1 MTVQKEITCHQSG
14 VTCIDYAK
22 GYIFTG
28 GEDGNICVLKNGEV
42 VNMVEKAH
50 NAQVSGISVVAFGGG
65 GHGEIGNSGNFGNIG
80 NIGNNDNMVNPEFLI
95 ISTSLDQRVNGFLMK
110 NGEIKHVFCY
120 KTAVSDLTGFDTV
133 VIGSEILVA
142 LAGQGLELIS
152 LDFSDKTC
160 EIIDNSMVD
169 SI

>member
-1 MTVQKEITCHQSG
+1 
-14 VTCIDYAK
+14 
-22 GYIFTG
+22 
-28 GEDGNICVLKNGEV
+28 
-42 VNMVEKAH
+42 MVEKAH

-65 GHGEIGNSGNFGNIG
+65 GNGEIGDIGNVGNIG
-80 NIGNNDNMVNPEFLI
+80 NIGKIENIGNTGNNKNTGNNDNMANPEFLI

-160 EIIDNSMVD
+160 GIIDNSMVD
-169 SI
+169 LI

>member
-1 MTVQKEITCHQSG
+1 
-14 VTCIDYAK
+14 
-22 GYIFTG
+22 
-28 GEDGNICVLKNGEV
+28 
-42 VNMVEKAH
+42 MVEKAH
-50 NAQVSGISVVAFGGG
+50 NAQVSGISVVTFGGG
-65 GHGEIGNSGNFGNIG
+65 GNGGIGDVGNVGNFGNIG
-80 NIGNNDNMVNPEFLI
+80 NIGKIENIGNTGNNKNTGNNDNIANPEFLI

-110 NGEIKHVFCY
+110 NGGIKHVFCY

-152 LDFSDKTC
+152 LDFSDETC
-160 EIIDNSMVD
+160 EITDNSMVD